1 MAELMEKLMDVEAGE
16 QREEIKDADKEEMTT
31 FSPEIERLMG
41 SLEEKRK
48 EIQDAESALQ
58 AQVEQKNKEMAELEA
73 ALNGTRWQEKLE
85 TVDKELAHFY
95 REQRGKE
102 NLIGRAIN
110 KVFDEAAEDVER
122 INLVSKKL
130 KELKKKISGIESQL
144 IQSDDDHDVK
154 IKDAI
159 EFKKAEIAREIEVA
173 EEVKG
178 AISVVRE
185 VNLSLGLGDE
195 SEEELF
201 GRRIHR
207 LPIYAQNIYD
217 EVRRAR
223 GKPLKVRDAGLIR
236 VAKIPEPRIIKA
248 RDELKKNLEVL
259 TNKELVTCEEEG
271 DTYIITENIREEVR
285 S

>member
-1 MAELMEKLMDVEAGE
+1 MTGLMEKLMRVGTGKE
-16 QREEIKDADKEEMTT
+16 REEIRDADKEETTT

-58 AQVEQKNKEMAELEA
+58 AQVEEKKKEMQEVQA
-73 ALNGTRWQEKLE
+73 ALNETRWQEKLE
-85 TVDKELAHFY
+85 IAEKELAHFY
-95 REQRGKE
+95 REQREKE
-102 NLIGRAIN
+102 DLIGRAIN
-110 KVFDEAAEDVER
+110 KVFNEAAEDVER
-122 INLVSKKL
+122 INLVSKEL
-130 KELKKKISGIESQL
+130 KQLKKKISGIESQL
-144 IQSDDDHDVK
+144 IQSDDYRDVK
-154 IKDAI
+154 IKDAM

-178 AISVVRE
+178 GIPLVRE
-185 VNLSLGLGDE
+185 VNVALGVGDE
-195 SEEELF
+195 SEDELF
-201 GRRIHR
+201 GRRINR

-217 EVRRAR
+217 EVKRSR
-223 GKPLKVRDAGLIR
+223 GKPLKVNDAELIR

-259 TNKELVTCEEEG
+259 TKKELVACEEEG
-271 DTYIITENIREEVR
+271 DTYTIMENIREGVR

>member
-1 MAELMEKLMDVEAGE
+1 MVELMERLMRVGTGKE
-16 QREEIKDADKEEMTT
+16 REEIRDADKEEMTT

-58 AQVEQKNKEMAELEA
+58 AQVEEKKKEMEEVQA
-73 ALNGTRWQEKLE
+73 ALNETRWQEKLE
-85 TVDKELAHFY
+85 IAEKELAHFY
-95 REQRGKE
+95 REQREKE
-102 NLIGRAIN
+102 DLIGRAIN
-110 KVFDEAAEDVER
+110 KVFNEAAEEVER
-122 INLVSKKL
+122 INLVSKEL
-130 KELKKKISGIESQL
+130 KELKKKTAGIESQL
-144 IQSDDDHDVK
+144 IQSDGNHDVK
-154 IKDAI
+154 IKDVM

-195 SEEELF
+195 SEDELF
-201 GRRIHR
+201 GRRIYR

-217 EVRRAR
+217 EVKRAR
-223 GKPLKVRDAGLIR
+223 GKPLKVNDAELIR
-236 VAKIPEPRIIKA
+236 VAKIPEPRIIRA
-248 RDELKKNLEVL
+248 RDELKKNLGVL
-259 TNKELVTCEEEG
+259 TKKELVTCEQKG
-271 DTYIITENIREEVR
+271 DTYNITENIREGVR

>member
-1 MAELMEKLMDVEAGE
+1 MTGLMEKLMRVGTGKE
-16 QREEIKDADKEEMTT
+16 REEIKDADKEEMTT

-58 AQVEQKNKEMAELEA
+58 AQVEEKKKEMEEVQA
-73 ALNGTRWQEKLE
+73 ALNETRWQEKLE
-85 TVDKELAHFY
+85 IAEKELAHFY
-95 REQRGKE
+95 REQREKE
-102 NLIGRAIN
+102 DLIGRAIN
-110 KVFDEAAEDVER
+110 KVFNEAAEEVER
-122 INLVSKKL
+122 INLVSKEL

-154 IKDAI
+154 IKDAM

-178 AISVVRE
+178 GIPLVRE
-185 VNLSLGLGDE
+185 VNVALGVGDE
-195 SEEELF
+195 SEDELF
-201 GRRIHR
+201 GRRINR

-217 EVRRAR
+217 EVKRSR
-223 GKPLKVRDAGLIR
+223 GKPLKVNDAELIR

-259 TNKELVTCEEEG
+259 TKKELVACEEKG
-271 DTYIITENIREEVR
+271 DTYTIMENIREGVR

>member
-1 MAELMEKLMDVEAGE
+1 MAELMEKLMGAETGE
-16 QREEIKDADKEEMTT
+16 EREEIEDAGTEETT
-31 FSPEIERLMG
+31 KVSPEVERLMA

-48 EIQDAESALQ
+48 EIQDAESTLQ
-58 AQVEQKNKEMAELEA
+58 AQVGKKKEEMQEVQA
-73 ALNGTRWQEKLE
+73 ALNETRWQEKLE
-85 TVDKELAHFY
+85 IADKELAHFY
-95 REQRGKE
+95 REARE
-102 NLIGRAIN
+102 TEDLIGRAIN
-110 KVFDEAAEDVER
+110 KVFNEAAKEVER
-122 INLVSKKL
+122 INLVSKEL
-130 KELKKKISGIESQL
+130 KELKKKMAGIESQL

-154 IKDAI
+154 IKDAM

-173 EEVKG
+173 EEMKG

-201 GRRIHR
+201 GRVIHR

-217 EVRRAR
+217 EVKRAR
-223 GKPLKVRDAGLIR
+223 GKPLKVNDAGLIR
-236 VAKIPEPRIIKA
+236 VAKIPEPRIIRA

-259 TNKELVTCEEEG
+259 TKKELVTCEEEG
-271 DTYIITENIREEVR
+271 DTYTIMEKIREGVR

>member
-1 MAELMEKLMDVEAGE
+1 MVELMEKLMRVGTGNE
-16 QREEIKDADKEEMTT
+16 REEIRDADKEEMTT
-31 FSPEIERLMG
+31 FSPEVERLMG

-58 AQVEQKNKEMAELEA
+58 AQVEEKNKEMEELGA
-73 ALNGTRWQEKLE
+73 ALKEIRWQEKLE
-85 TVDKELAHFY
+85 IAEKELAHFY
-95 REQRGKE
+95 REQREKE
-102 NLIGRAIN
+102 DLIGRAIN
-110 KVFDEAAEDVER
+110 KVFNEAAEEVER
-122 INLVSKKL
+122 INLVSKEL
-130 KELKKKISGIESQL
+130 KELKKKTAGIESQL
-144 IQSDDDHDVK
+144 IQSDGDHDVK
-154 IKDAI
+154 IKDVM

-195 SEEELF
+195 SEDELF
-201 GRRIHR
+201 GRRIYR

-223 GKPLKVRDAGLIR
+223 GKPLKVNDAGLIR

-259 TNKELVTCEEEG
+259 RKKELVTCEKEA
-271 DTYIITENIREEVR
+271 DTYTITEKIREGVR

>member
-1 MAELMEKLMDVEAGE
+1 MTGLMEKLMRVGTGKE
-16 QREEIKDADKEEMTT
+16 REEIKDADKEEMTT

-58 AQVEQKNKEMAELEA
+58 TQVEEKKKEMQEVQA
-73 ALNGTRWQEKLE
+73 ALNETRWQEKLE
-85 TVDKELAHFY
+85 IAEKELAHFY
-95 REQRGKE
+95 REQREKE
-102 NLIGRAIN
+102 DLIGRAIN
-110 KVFDEAAEDVER
+110 KVFNEAAEEVER
-122 INLVSKKL
+122 INLVSKEL
-130 KELKKKISGIESQL
+130 KELKKKTAGIESQL
-144 IQSDDDHDVK
+144 IQSDGDHDVK
-154 IKDAI
+154 IKDVM

-195 SEEELF
+195 SEDELF
-201 GRRIHR
+201 GRRINR

-217 EVRRAR
+217 EVKRSR
-223 GKPLKVRDAGLIR
+223 GKPLKVRDAELIR
-236 VAKIPEPRIIKA
+236 VAKIPEPRIIRA

-259 TNKELVTCEEEG
+259 TKKNFVTSEQQG
-271 DTYIITENIREEVR
+271 DTFIIMENIREEVR